1 VPKRNDIK
9 KILIIGAGPIIIGQ
23 ACEFDYSGTQ
33 ACKALKEEGYEVVL
47 INSNPATIMT
57 DPFSEKHSADQIY
70 IEPITPEYV
79 TMVIEKERP
88 DAILPTMGG
97 QTSLNITVN
106 LAKTGVLE
114 KYNIELIGAKLEA
127 IEVAE
132 DRELFKNLM
141 AKIGLK
147 TPRSEIAKSIVDG
160 HNIAAIIGFPLIVRP
175 AFTLGGY
182 GGGIAYNLEE
192 LDNII
197 VKGINASPVGQVLVE
212 QSVLGWKEIEFEVMR
227 DLNDNVVIIC
237 TIENLDPMG
246 IHTGDSITVAPTQ
259 TITDKEFQEL
269 REAAKKIIRAVGVET
284 GGSNIQFALNPDNGE
299 VIIIEMNP
307 RVSRSSALASKATGF
322 PIAKI
327 AAKLAIGYTL
337 DEITNDIT
345 KKTMASFEPSIDY
358 VVTKIPRFAFEKFPG
373 SPNELNTQM
382 KSVGETMAIGRSF
395 KESFQKALR
404 GLENKGPVGFINRDF
419 LEELQVN
426 TYNEKELSD
435 IKEKLRKQISV
446 ASSERIYKLFSAFY
460 LGLSIEEVH
469 QSTKIDRWFLAH
481 LEEIVTETKQLQQD
495 LIQEFKLLEA
505 SGATKQIDQEKFIE
519 KVLTKDRLLQLK
531 QMGFSDK
538 QISLI
543 INTVTNKSSKKQIY
557 DFRMKHGITPVY
569 KTIDTC
575 AGEFESFTPYHY
587 SCYDSEDEILESN
600 RDKVF
605 ILGGG
610 PNRIGQGIEFDY
622 CCVHAVQALREAGY
636 ETIMINN
643 NPETVSTDFDV
654 SDRLYFEPVTVEDV
668 LEIWNKEKQ
677 KGGNLIGVIIQL
689 GGQTPLNICH
699 ALENNGIKIIGT
711 STDKIDLAE
720 DRENFGKLLN
730 QLGLKQTSNAISNS
744 FDETTKI
751 CESIGYPIV
760 LRPSYVLGGRGME
773 IVYNNNEVKE
783 WLNRTMLENGQ
794 FPVLIDKFLDQ
805 AVEVDVDAIADG
817 DLCVIAGIME
827 HVEYAGV
834 HSGDS
839 ACVYPPQSLSETIVN
854 KIQKATEELSKAL
867 EVKGL
872 MNIQFAVKEDELYIL
887 EVNPRASRSVPFIS
901 KATGIPWAKLA
912 ALIMVGKKIK
922 DLNIDKLLSNIPKG
936 QVSVKEAVFSFNKFD
951 GSSIFLGP
959 EMKSTGEVMG
969 TSDKFPMAFA
979 KAQIGANLN
988 LPKSGKVFVSFNDKD
1003 KDSALEV
1010 AKELIKLGFKIVAT
1024 SGTAKFLESENIN
1037 IERTLKVTE
1046 GRPNITDQLKNGDI
1060 SLILNVPSGKEAYE
1074 DSQIITKIAQ
1084 AKNIPVITTTTGSI
1098 ATVKALESIQKE
1110 EHKVR
1115 SLQDFLKL
1123 GYKIK
1128 V

>member
-1 VPKRNDIK
+1 MPKRTDLK

-33 ACKALKEEGYEVVL
+33 ACKALKEEGYEVILV
-47 INSNPATIMT
+47 NSNPATIMT
-57 DPFSEKHSADQIY
+57 DPFSKEMSADQIY

-79 TMVIEKERP
+79 RKIIEKERP

-97 QTSLNITVN
+97 QTSLNTAVA
-106 LAKTGVLE
+106 LAKDGTLDEFNV
-114 KYNIELIGAKLEA
+114 ELIGAKLPA

-132 DRELFKNLM
+132 DREKFKNLM
-141 AKIGLK
+141 AEIGLN
-147 TPRSEIAKSIVDG
+147 TPISQIARTMADG
-160 HNIAAIIGFPLIVRP
+160 HRIAGEIGFPLIIRP

-182 GGGIAYNLEE
+182 GGGIAYNIEE
-192 LDNII
+192 FDNIL

-227 DLNDNVVIIC
+227 DMNDNVVIIC

-246 IHTGDSITVAPTQ
+246 VHTGDSITVAPTQ

-269 REAAKKIIRAVGVET
+269 REASKKIIRAVGVET
-284 GGSNIQFALNPDNGE
+284 GGSNIQFALNPENGE
-299 VIIIEMNP
+299 IIIIEMNP

-327 AAKLAIGYTL
+327 AAKLAVGYTL
-337 DEITNDIT
+337 DEIPNDIT

-373 SPNELNTQM
+373 SPNQLGTQM
-382 KSVGETMAIGRSF
+382 KSVGETMAIGRTF

-404 GLENKGPVGFINRDF
+404 GLENKGPIGFINREFMQLMQD
-419 LEELQVN
+419 N
-426 TYNEKELSD
+426 KLSD
-435 IKEKLRKQISV
+435 EDLIHLKEKTRKEIAV
-446 ASSERIYKLFSAFY
+446 PSSERIYKVFNALY
-460 LGLSIEEVH
+460 LGLSLEEVH
-469 QSTKIDRWFLAH
+469 QATKIDKWFLAH
-481 LEEIVTETKQLQQD
+481 LQEIVFETQKLQED
-495 LIQEFKLLEA
+495 VIREYKLLEA
-505 SGATKQIDQEKFIE
+505 AGAEEQINNEKFTE
-519 KVLTKDRLLQLK
+519 KVLTASRLKKLK

-538 QISLI
+538 QISII
-543 INTVTNKSSKKQIY
+543 INICIKTTKKQIY
-557 DFRMKHGITPVY
+557 SIRKKLGVLPVY

-587 SCYDSEDEILESN
+587 SCYDEEDEIQESN

-622 CCVHAVQALREAGY
+622 CCVHATQALREAGY

-643 NPETVSTDFDV
+643 NPETVSTDFDI
-654 SDRLYFEPVTVEDV
+654 SDRLYFEPITVEDV
-668 LEIWNKEKQ
+668 VEIWNKEKS
-677 KGGNLIGVIIQL
+677 KGGDLKGVIVQL
-689 GGQTPLNICH
+689 GGQTPLNICK
-699 ALENNGIKIIGT
+699 ALETHGIKIIGT
-711 STDKIDLAE
+711 SPEMIDLAE
-720 DRENFGKLLN
+720 DRDSFGKLLDKMD
-730 QLGLKQTSNAISNS
+730 LKQTSNAIANTFEEASKKCNQ
-744 FDETTKI
+744 
-751 CESIGYPIV
+751 IGYPVV

-773 IVYNNNEVKE
+773 IVYNDKEVAE
-783 WLNRTMLENGQ
+783 WLNRTMLEDGQ
-794 FPVLIDKFLDQ
+794 FPILIDKFLDQ
-805 AVEVDVDAIADG
+805 AIEVDVDAISDST
-817 DLCVIAGIME
+817 DCVIAGIME

-839 ACVYPPQSLSETIVN
+839 ACVFPPQNLSENIIN
-854 KIQKATEELSKAL
+854 KIEKATKYLSQAL

-872 MNIQFAVKEDELYIL
+872 MNIQFAVKDEELYIL

-912 ALIMVGKKIK
+912 ALIMVGKTIK
-922 DLNIDKLLSNIPKG
+922 ELKVNDMLKNIPQG

-969 TSDKFPMAFA
+969 ISDNFSMAFA

-988 LPKSGKVFVSFNDKD
+988 LPKSGKVFLSFNDKD
-1003 KDSALEV
+1003 KDSALDI
-1010 AKELIKLGFKIVAT
+1010 AKELIRLGFKIVAT
-1024 SGTAKFLESENIN
+1024 SGTAKFLESAN
-1037 IERTLKVTE
+1037 IEIEKTLKVTE
-1046 GRPNITDQLKNGDI
+1046 GRPNITDALKNGEI
-1060 SLILNVPSGKEAYE
+1060 GLILNVPSGKEAYE

-1084 AKNIPVITTTTGSI
+1084 SKDIPVITTVTGSI
-1098 ATVKALESIQKE
+1098 ATVKALESISKE
-1110 EHKVR
+1110 KLRVK
-1115 SLQDFLKL
+1115 SLQDYL
-1123 GYKIK
+1123 GLAK